1 MTSSVTIGLRID
13 NAVPHGNESD
23 TGTVIALW
31 RTVDQFFDGK
41 PFTAQDGVGG
51 RPTDYRI
58 SLDASGLLQTFETAS
73 AQSGSFSAHQK
84 AFAGNAGL
92 AIDGALE
99 ITVQSVNGNLDE
111 EEAYHVATVF
121 LQQLVLAAN
130 LKNPGSIQLLGT
142 RFTGQRAHRFEAQQ
156 FDSRILYGA
165 LKTARYDEWPP
176 IDTSLDFAAIWSW
189 LEQCETS
196 HTGTAIRDANKVLFT
211 LLKVAEQRHE
221 YSART
226 VLLVLYQLEVL
237 LHCRHAS
244 SSGPMH
250 RHMRMILGDIP
261 DAADCFNELYEVRH
275 QLFHGNQP
283 VQRPPMISHN
293 TEAAIREMIGQHN
306 TAVESGTAMVLALL
320 QDLIRHGAQFY
331 AFTETMAR
339 R

>member
-13 NAVPHGNESD
+13 NAVPHGNKSD

-31 RTVDQFFDGK
+31 QTIDRFFDGRA
-41 PFTAQDGVGG
+41 FTAQDGVGG
-51 RPTDYRI
+51 RHGDYRI
-58 SLDASGLLQTFETAS
+58 SLDAALVLQALESAS
-73 AQSGSFSAHQK
+73 AESGSFSAHQK
-84 AFAGNAGL
+84 AFAENGEASIAGGL
-92 AIDGALE
+92 D
-99 ITVQSVNGNLDE
+99 ITVQGGDPLDE
-111 EEAYHVATVF
+111 EEGYHVATVF

-130 LKNPGSIQLLGT
+130 LTVPGSIQLLGSH
-142 RFTGQRAHRFEAQQ
+142 FTGPGAHRFEAQQ

-176 IDTSLDFAAIWSW
+176 ISTALEFDTVWSW
-189 LEQCETS
+189 LDQCETS
-196 HTGTAIRDANKVLFT
+196 HTGTAIKNINKVLFT

-237 LHCRHAS
+237 LDCRHAA

-250 RHMRMILGDIP
+250 RHARMILGDIP

-283 VQRPPMISHN
+283 VHRPPLISN
-293 TEAAIREMIGQHN
+293 DTDAAIREMIGQHN

-320 QDLIRHGAQFY
+320 QDLARHGAQSY
-331 AFTETMAR
+331 VFTETMTR
-339 R
+339 E